1 MMRKLSDTNLYNGY
15 ELFRTNI
22 RILMYVWINCIV
34 SYDKLEIKIKKN
46 NAKFIYS
53 INNII
58 LEVYTTDIGSLNY
71 KISFKKERAN
81 VFYTTDTKKIEGKKY
96 ASQLIS
102 DFDVITYFIYLA
114 ATDNDFKANSLN
126 DIIKNISETIDL
138 EKIWN

>member
-1 MMRKLSDTNLYNGY
+1 MMRKLSDTNIYNGY

-58 LEVYTTDIGSLNY
+58 LEVYIIDNGSLNY

-81 VFYTTDTKKIEGKKY
+81 FFYTTFTKKIEGKKY